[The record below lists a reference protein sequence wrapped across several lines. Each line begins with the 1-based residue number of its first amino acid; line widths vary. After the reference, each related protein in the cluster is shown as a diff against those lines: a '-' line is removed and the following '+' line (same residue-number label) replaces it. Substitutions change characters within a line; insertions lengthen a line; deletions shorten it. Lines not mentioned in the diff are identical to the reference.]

1 VLINRRGFPIFSLQ
15 FSLHQGKSPDGQS
28 KRRFTSTAVVA
39 SEHLEPEDIEYER
52 WRAERWMKVRHLPP
66 MVVHDPWF
74 VMRNWWGM
82 LSFTFRG
89 SSLKSVLGLESDR
102 EVFARYRAIRSA
114 ERQYL

>member
-1 VLINRRGFPIFSLQ
+1 
-15 FSLHQGKSPDGQS
+15 
-28 KRRFTSTAVVA
+28 
-39 SEHLEPEDIEYER
+39 
-52 WRAERWMKVRHLPP
+52 
-66 MVVHDPWF
+66 
-74 VMRNWWGM
+74 M